1 MHTLALGST
10 ILLERLKQV
19 SAACRKQV
27 ESVEQLEQDGTFSKD
42 EADAERVR
50 IAAQKAAAKDE
61 YKTSL
66 QRIEKKYSDMNVT
79 GGRTEDVGGMP
90 GPCDRRV
97 SDRGGGYGWCI

>member
-1 MHTLALGST
+1 MNTLALGST
-10 ILLERLKQV
+10 ILLERLKEV

-66 QRIEKKYSDMNVT
+66 QRIEKNYRDMDMEGSRDQDDETKVMT
-79 GGRTEDVGGMP
+79 S
-90 GPCDRRV
+90 RV
-97 SDRGGGYGWCI
+97 HSLKKQA